1 MCFQESS
8 TDDMPTLVTSEV
20 DRVLEGALEMA
31 TLSLQPKLAMG
42 FVLVE
47 DYEKIIITLPPSLSQ
62 SESGATKAL
71 TVSQAMMRPQLSKY
85 PAMYTASVVVCS

>member
-8 TDDMPTLVTSEV
+8 THDMPALVTSEV

-42 FVLVE
+42 CVLVE
-47 DYEKIIITLPPSLSQ
+47 DYEKMIITLPTSLSQ
-62 SESGATKAL
+62 R
-71 TVSQAMMRPQLSKY
+71 VVPPRHWLSVKR
-85 PAMYTASVVVCS
+85 